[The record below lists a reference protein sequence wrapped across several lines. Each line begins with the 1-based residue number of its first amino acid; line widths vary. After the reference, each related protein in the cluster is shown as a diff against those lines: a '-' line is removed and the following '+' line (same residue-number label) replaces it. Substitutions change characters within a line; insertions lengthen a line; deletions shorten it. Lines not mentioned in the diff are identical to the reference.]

1 MSNSQ
6 TNLSCIVC
14 FHLLTAK
21 VLCVFRPII
30 FYIFIFVSTISTQ
43 PEFSI
48 KYLLRKCL
56 LVKKE
61 SQYETLRYFYYF
73 SNQFLYLLI
82 NPASQGICNKR
93 RSLVPSL
100 HHVLTS
106 GADRNTS
113 TNIASNVRQCVPKWA
128 FKVRETCQVACGMI
142 SVWKQ
147 HSSNTEP
154 ESPCSSTF
162 SLFYKKKKT
171 QICITVHRELCP
183 WSFFQI
189 DF

>member
-1 MSNSQ
+1 M
-6 TNLSCIVC
+6 
-14 FHLLTAK
+14 
-21 VLCVFRPII
+21 
-30 FYIFIFVSTISTQ
+30 
-43 PEFSI
+43 
-48 KYLLRKCL
+48 
-56 LVKKE
+56 
-61 SQYETLRYFYYF
+61 
-73 SNQFLYLLI
+73 
-82 NPASQGICNKR
+82 
-93 RSLVPSL
+93 
-100 HHVLTS
+100 LTS

-162 SLFYKKKKT
+162 SLFYKKK

-183 WSFFQI
+183 WSFLSNRFLVDILNNTNDKMSYLYTASACSLSDHHISESPAARNGRQGRSG
-189 DF
+189 FWSST